1 MTISRLKTNV
11 KMSINVKRH
20 SSSHHSLILIPH
32 LKGNYREQLSSLIY
46 THTQTHIHK
55 HTHTQ
60 TYTHKQINIQW
71 HTSIHSAFLLAF
83 TKKTQKAGGASAQ
96 FCNQLS
102 GLCCPVTFFYTS
114 WLSFSRGMHDLYF
127 FLRWSTQLIF
137 TRSIHLII

>member
-46 THTQTHIHK
+46 THIQTHIHK
-55 HTHTQ
+55 HTHTQTQ

-71 HTSIHSAFLLAF
+71 HTSIHSACLLAF
-83 TKKTQKAGGASAQ
+83 TKKTQKAGGASQ
-96 FCNQLS
+96 HNSVTSFLVCVVPSLS
-102 GLCCPVTFFYTS
+102 
-114 WLSFSRGMHDLYF
+114 
-127 FLRWSTQLIF
+127 
-137 TRSIHLII
+137 SIHHGSPLAEACMICISF